1 MNEEISIH
9 LGYTV
14 TVNDFRYVF
23 SYRKEEKVADDYYDR
38 QFFDF
43 FILRKENLKIE
54 DIKMQESEVQAIKW
68 CSLGEVKELIE
79 KKEVIERDAVYQEIE
94 NYIFNI

>member
-1 MNEEISIH
+1 
-9 LGYTV
+9 
-14 TVNDFRYVF
+14 
-23 SYRKEEKVADDYYDR
+23 
-38 QFFDF
+38 
-43 FILRKENLKIE
+43 
-54 DIKMQESEVQAIKW
+54 MQESEVQAIKW